1 MPLSGLVGAWLR
13 LRRSSVEVSRQRVRR
28 HLRAVIAEVRVVNP
42 RASEAAELLAK
53 LLERMLFASERE
65 IEVLIRLIGPG
76 EG

>member
-1 MPLSGLVGAWLR
+1 MALISLSRVLGR
-13 LRRSSVEVSRQRVRR
+13 LRNASVEASRQRVRR
-28 HLRAVIAEVRVVNP
+28 HLRAVIGEVRVVNP

-53 LLERMLFASERE
+53 LLERMLFASEKE